1 MTEDNSYHHLYY
13 SAHADP
19 VHELEKLNKS
29 CLKLNSKTQ
38 NGSHAFA
45 ENSVEDED
53 YQPQQQSLTNGN
65 IQISSSRQLLTTSSN
80 NNMMTTPVRSKKE
93 NMMMT
98 NSGGHVQ
105 MTSPGG
111 GKGNT
116 CCSCC
121 CLISVLVCI
130 SLGFIAGV
138 FSGILAHRN
147 GFGNHLDRIFPIKH
161 GTEMISDND
170 EAGEATTNANSYKCT
185 VRLNN
190 QVQKDI
196 DLLQNCDTCFK
207 ARLLNVSNADYA
219 DCNGVYTLSNLSSV
233 WDTKRVVYQ
242 RIHGGIKP
250 QDKRYIYW
258 NSHFYGPN
266 FYGWSIGDSRS
277 LFESGPFHA
286 QGREGVSDQP
296 WLGSWNDNVTVSMVS
311 CGGSQYKQGKFRFN
325 KQKLEELLQGQQ
337 QQIKEDELEENKV

>member
-1 MTEDNSYHHLYY
+1 MSEDNSYHHLYY

-19 VHELEKLNKS
+19 VQELEKLNKS

-53 YQPQQQSLTNGN
+53 YQHQQSLTNGN
-65 IQISSSRQLLTTSSN
+65 IQISSSRQLLTSGN
-80 NNMMTTPVRSKKE
+80 NNMMTPLRSSKDDE
-93 NMMMT
+93 SLLMR
-98 NSGGHVQ
+98 SHVQ
-105 MTSPGG
+105 MTTGAKSSQ
-111 GKGNT
+111 

-121 CLISVLVCI
+121 CLTSVLCCI
-130 SLGFIAGV
+130 ILGFLVGTFSSIIAY
-138 FSGILAHRN
+138 RN
-147 GFGNHLDRIFPIKH
+147 GYGSHIDRIFPIKH
-161 GTEMISDND
+161 GTQMISDND
-170 EAGEATTNANSYKCT
+170 EAGEVKTQTNSYKCT

-190 QVQKDI
+190 QLQRDS
-196 DLLQNCDTCFK
+196 DHLQNCDTCFK

-233 WDTKRVVYQ
+233 WDSKRVVYQ

-250 QDKRYIYW
+250 QDKRFIYW